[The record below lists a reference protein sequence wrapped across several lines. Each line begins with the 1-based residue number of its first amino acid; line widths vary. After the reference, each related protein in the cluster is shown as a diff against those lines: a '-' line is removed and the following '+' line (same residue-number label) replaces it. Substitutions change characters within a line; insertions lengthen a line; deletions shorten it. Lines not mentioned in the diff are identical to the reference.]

1 MQYRQ
6 VGNSGLRISAVSIG
20 GWLTIGGTVDYGL
33 SRRLLHAAY
42 DGGVNFID
50 LADVYATGEAEKA
63 TATFLK
69 EFRHCEG
76 RDRSNLVISSKVF
89 WPMSD
94 GPNDR
99 GLSRKHI
106 LESCDKSLQRLGTD
120 YLDIYFCHR
129 FDPETPVEETARAM
143 DHLVR
148 SGKVL
153 YWGTS
158 CWTAEQLTN
167 VTEICDKLGLYRP
180 IVEQPRYN
188 LIDRD
193 IERDG
198 VRDAAQ
204 ELGMG
209 LVVWSPLAQGMLTG
223 KYNGGVPDD
232 SRGGTS
238 EWLDRVIND
247 ETLQKV
253 REFSSV
259 AEDLGTTPAALA
271 LTWLTHQPGITSV
284 ITGATKVEQ
293 VEANLAAAQL
303 ELDQSTLDK
312 VASLFP
318 HPAVEE

>member
-6 VGNSGLRISAVSIG
+6 VGNSGLRISSVSIG
-20 GWLTIGGTVDYGL
+20 GWLTIGATVDYGL
-33 SRRLLHAAY
+33 SRRLLHTAY

-69 EFRHCEG
+69 EFQGCEG
-76 RDRSNLVISSKVF
+76 RERSDLVISSKVF
-89 WPMSD
+89 WPMGE

-106 LESCDKSLQRLGTD
+106 LESCDKSLKRLGTD

-148 SGKVL
+148 SGKIL

-158 CWTAEQLTN
+158 CWSAEQLTN
-167 VTEICDKLGLYRP
+167 VVAVCDRLGLYRP

-204 ELGMG
+204 DLGMG
-209 LVVWSPLAQGMLTG
+209 LVVWSPLAQGMLSG
-223 KYNGGVPDD
+223 KYNAGVPED

-238 EWLDRVIND
+238 GWLDRVIND
-247 ETLQKV
+247 DNVQKV
-253 REFSSV
+253 RALSST
-259 AEDLGTTPAALA
+259 AKELGTTAAALSLA
-271 LTWLTHQPGITSV
+271 WLTHQPGITCV

-293 VEANLAAAQL
+293 VEANLAAARL
-303 ELDQSTLDK
+303 ELDAATLDR
-312 VASLFP
+312 VAALFP
-318 HPAVEE
+318 HPTEEG

>member
-1 MQYRQ
+1 M
-6 VGNSGLRISAVSIG
+6 G
-20 GWLTIGGTVDYGL
+20 
-33 SRRLLHAAY
+33 
-42 DGGVNFID
+42 
-50 LADVYATGEAEKA
+50 
-63 TATFLK
+63 
-69 EFRHCEG
+69 
-76 RDRSNLVISSKVF
+76 
-89 WPMSD
+89 D

-106 LESCDKSLQRLGTD
+106 VESCDKSLKRLGTD

-129 FDPETPVEETARAM
+129 FDPETPVEETVRAM
-143 DHLVR
+143 DRLVR
-148 SGKVL
+148 CGKVL

-158 CWTAEQLTN
+158 CWTAEQLTDA
-167 VTEICDKLGLYRP
+167 VAICDRLGLCRP

-209 LVVWSPLAQGMLTG
+209 LVVWSPLAQGMLSG
-223 KYNGGVPDD
+223 KYNGGVPND

-238 EWLDRVIND
+238 AWLDRVITD
-247 ETLQKV
+247 ENVQKV
-253 REFSSV
+253 RELSSLA
-259 AEDLGTTPAALA
+259 AERGTTAAALSLA
-271 LTWLTHQPGITSV
+271 WLTHQPGITSV

-303 ELDQSTLDK
+303 ELDATTLEA
-312 VASLFP
+312 VAALFP
-318 HPAVEE
+318 HPAETE